1 MSGMPTFGW
10 QGRDLNGIRRR
21 GLMPAGDAG
30 QLRRDLRGR
39 GIVVEH
45 AFAVPAWIEGLL
57 TPATPAVRPRQT
69 TPLLRQLSTMTTAGI
84 PLVEALEMIARE
96 EKHAGLRRVI
106 GTIRHHVAAGMPLS
120 AALAEQPRHFS
131 PLLCGLVHAGEQ
143 SGQLETLLER
153 IASDS
158 ERSEAIRRRLRR
170 AMVYPGL
177 VLCIALGV
185 TMAML
190 IFVVPRF
197 ESLFQGFGAQL
208 PLFTRQV
215 IAASEWLRQG
225 GWLVMAAVV
234 ACLGLIGAATPRLPR
249 LRRCR
254 DRLILRLPLIG
265 VLVEGAMIARFTRT
279 LAVMLRAG
287 IPLAEALPT
296 IARTLGNTVYR
307 DAVRQMADHLR
318 DGRSLAFA
326 VGSAGRFPASTGQMI
341 ATGEASGRLETM
353 LQRIAE
359 RHETRVI
366 QGVDGLGTALEPI
379 IMSLL
384 GLLVGGLV
392 LAMYLPVF
400 QLGAVV

>member
-1 MSGMPTFGW
+1 MSRMPTYGW
-10 QGRDLNGIRRR
+10 QGRDLNGTRRR
-21 GLMPAGDAG
+21 GLMPAGDAV
-30 QLRRDLRGR
+30 QLRRDLRSH
-39 GIVVEH
+39 GIFVEH
-45 AFAVPAWIEGLL
+45 AVAVPAWLEAIVTPT
-57 TPATPAVRPRQT
+57 TPALRPRQT
-69 TPLLRQLSTMTTAGI
+69 TPLLRQLSTMATAGI

-106 GTIRHHVAAGMPLS
+106 GTIRHHVVAGMPLS

-131 PLLCGLVHAGEQ
+131 PLICGLVQAGEQ
-143 SGQLETLLER
+143 SGELETLLER
-153 IASDS
+153 IASDA
-158 ERSEAIRRRLRR
+158 ERSETIRRRLRR
-170 AMVYPGL
+170 AMLYPGL
-177 VLCIALGV
+177 VLCIALIV
-185 TMAML
+185 TLALLM
-190 IFVVPRF
+190 FVVPRF

-215 IAASEWLRQG
+215 IAASEWLRHG
-225 GWLVMAAVV
+225 GWLVMVAVIV
-234 ACLGLIGAATPRLPR
+234 CLGLIGVATSQFPGL
-249 LRRCR
+249 LRYR
-254 DRLILRLPLIG
+254 DRLLLRLPLIG
-265 VLVEGAMIARFTRT
+265 ALIEGAMIARFTRT

-307 DAVRQMADHLR
+307 DAVSQMGDHLR

-326 VGSAGRFPASTGQMI
+326 VGSAGHFPASTGQMI

>member
-1 MSGMPTFGW
+1 MSRMPTYGW
-10 QGRDLNGIRRR
+10 QGRDLTGTRRR
-21 GLMPAGDAG
+21 GLMPAGDAV
-30 QLRRDLRGR
+30 QLRRDLRSH
-39 GIVVEH
+39 GIFVEH
-45 AFAVPAWIEGLL
+45 AVAVPAWLEAIVTPT
-57 TPATPAVRPRQT
+57 TPALRPRQT
-69 TPLLRQLSTMTTAGI
+69 TPLLRQLSTMATAGI

-106 GTIRHHVAAGMPLS
+106 GTIRHHVVAGMPLS

-131 PLLCGLVHAGEQ
+131 PLICGLVQAGEQ
-143 SGQLETLLER
+143 SGELETLLER
-153 IASDS
+153 IASDA
-158 ERSEAIRRRLRR
+158 ERSETIRRRLRR
-170 AMVYPGL
+170 AMLYPGL
-177 VLCIALGV
+177 VLCIALIV
-185 TMAML
+185 TLALLM
-190 IFVVPRF
+190 FVVPRF

-225 GWLVMAAVV
+225 GWLVMVAVIV
-234 ACLGLIGAATPRLPR
+234 CLGLIGVATSQFPGL
-249 LRRCR
+249 LRYR
-254 DRLILRLPLIG
+254 DRLLLRLPLIG
-265 VLVEGAMIARFTRT
+265 ALIEGAMIARFTRT

-296 IARTLGNTVYR
+296 IARTLGNSVYR
-307 DAVRQMADHLR
+307 DAVRRMGDHLR

-353 LQRIAE
+353 LKRIAE